1 MNLKISR
8 MQISDLDSIHDILVS
23 EFDDFWTPSIFKEE
37 LQNSNSLYFMAQID
51 DEIVGFAGIKIILD
65 EADLM
70 NIVVKKSYRNKGI
83 GKSLLNYIISN
94 SKDLDLQSITL
105 EVNENN
111 SVAIHL
117 YESLGFQKVG
127 FRKNYYKNDNGLLMT
142 KQIQK

>member
-23 EFDDFWTPSIFKEE
+23 DFDDFWPPSVFKEE
-37 LQNSNSLYFMAQID
+37 LQNSNSLYFMAKID
-51 DEIVGFAGIKIILD
+51 DEIVGFAGIKVVLD

-70 NIVVKKSYRNKGI
+70 NIVTKKSYRNIGI
-83 GKSLLNYIISN
+83 GKSLLNYIISHCKN
-94 SKDLDLQSITL
+94 LGLHSITL

-117 YESLGFQKVG
+117 YENLGFQKVG
-127 FRKNYYKNDNGLLMT
+127 IRKNYYKNDNGLLMT
-142 KQIQK
+142 KQFQK

>member
-8 MQISDLDSIHDILVS
+8 MQISNLDSIHDILVS

-70 NIVVKKSYRNKGI
+70 NIVTKKSYRNKGI

-94 SKDLDLQSITL
+94 SKDLGLQSITL

-117 YESLGFQKVG
+117 YETLGFQKVG